1 MPAAPQRPRLAVVSG
16 LSGAGKS
23 TALKLLED
31 AGYEAVDNLPVSLL
45 PRLTQP
51 GEADTQTVRHGI
63 AVGVDSRTRD
73 FQPDRLLAILGDIR
87 QIGRASCRE
96 RVCQYV

>member
-31 AGYEAVDNLPVSLL
+31 ASYEAVDNLPVSLL

-73 FQPDRLLAILGDIR
+73 FQPDRSQERRVG
-87 QIGRASCRE
+87 QECVSTCRY
-96 RVCQYV
+96 RWSPYH